1 MNRDK
6 KVDETV
12 ATTAPEASS
21 VPTPAGPGR
30 PARSSQDLHEQLL
43 LAMNLTDVIRRH
55 EGSSS
60 SGKKPP
66 GEEEENYIRKWL
78 TTPGVRQGCF
88 TLVFCTALAIPTRRW
103 VLQKSRRQFGTIFPD
118 LVMTPILT
126 LLIAQGTLLAGAQL
140 AQIPITA
147 PSSVADAVCHDTT
160 FIEASSMESSRT
172 SGSRSS
178 STTSVSNTW
187 DPRKSAVEA
196 MERALQSCRERR
208 DFQQQQQQA
217 ASAAENDAIDSQRSS
232 IWSRIK
238 WWK

>member
-1 MNRDK
+1 
-6 KVDETV
+6 
-12 ATTAPEASS
+12 
-21 VPTPAGPGR
+21 
-30 PARSSQDLHEQLL
+30 
-43 LAMNLTDVIRRH
+43 MNLTDVIRRH

-60 SGKKPP
+60 SGKKPT
-66 GEEEENYIRKWL
+66 GVEDEENYIRKWL

-88 TLVFCTALAIPTRRW
+88 TLVFCTAMAIPTRRW

-126 LLIAQGTLLAGAQL
+126 LLIAQGTLLAGAFYGSAAYLDRL

-196 MERALQSCRERR
+196 MERALQSCRDRR
-208 DFQQQQQQA
+208 DFQQQEA
-217 ASAAENDAIDSQRSS
+217 ASAAENDTIDSQRSS